1 MKAKEEFNE
10 VLKKR
15 AKSLSKIEDEEKDT
29 EIIMIIC
36 FALGDEF
43 YAIEIDYIIEILNN
57 FNITQVPS
65 LPPFIRG
72 VINLRGEIIS
82 VTDLKFVFDLGN
94 TNINAETNLIII
106 KAEGTTTGLLV
117 DYITDIDEI
126 PKDSIEPTLI
136 TIEKDKADY
145 IMGEVMIRERMHAL
159 IDVAKMIASD
169 ELQMTS

>member
-1 MKAKEEFNE
+1 M
-10 VLKKR
+10 
-15 AKSLSKIEDEEKDT
+15 
-29 EIIMIIC
+29 
-36 FALGDEF
+36 
-43 YAIEIDYIIEILNN
+43 
-57 FNITQVPS
+57 
-65 LPPFIRG
+65 
-72 VINLRGEIIS
+72 
-82 VTDLKFVFDLGN
+82 TDLKFVFDLGN